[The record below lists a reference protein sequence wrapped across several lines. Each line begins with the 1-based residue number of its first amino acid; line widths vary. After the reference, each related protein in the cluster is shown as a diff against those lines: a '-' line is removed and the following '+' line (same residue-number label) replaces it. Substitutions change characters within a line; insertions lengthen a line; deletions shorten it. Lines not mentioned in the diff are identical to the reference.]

1 MFKTLAG
8 RALVP
13 VGIAVTGFVIV
24 CYLMLYSAVKNEINR
39 DAVQNAT
46 NLADTILKSTRYTML
61 KDDRETL
68 NTVVLNIGEQK
79 GVEHV
84 RIFNKKGVIN
94 LSAKHEEVNTQVDK
108 KEEGC
113 ITCHRNA
120 EPITTLGSMQ
130 QARIFKNANNKE
142 VMAIT
147 APIYN
152 EPECFNAAC
161 HFHPATQKVLG
172 ILDIGLAQ
180 DSLHK
185 TLATIRD
192 QMIVYSLMT
201 LMLTVGGVSALLRR
215 SVFLPMRKLRE
226 YTIEKSD
233 MEPAANIPTPPRL
246 PQDIEEIAASYYNAR
261 LKLSRASQELDELRK
276 GKAKP
281 E

>member
-24 CYLMLYSAVKNEINR
+24 CYLLLYSAVKNEVNR
-39 DAVQNAT
+39 DAVQHAT

-68 NTVVLNIGEQK
+68 NTVVFNIGEQK

-84 RIFNKKGVIN
+84 RIFNKKGIVN
-94 LSAKHEEVNTQVDK
+94 LSAKREEVNQQVDK

-113 ITCHRNA
+113 ITCHRGDV
-120 EPITTLGSMQ
+120 PITTLGSMQ

-152 EPECFNAAC
+152 EPECYNAAC
-161 HFHPATQKVLG
+161 HFHPPAQKVLG

-185 TLATIRD
+185 TLATIRNL
-192 QMIVYSLMT
+192 MIVFSLMT
-201 LMLTVGGVSALLRR
+201 LILTVGGVSALLRR
-215 SVFLPMRKLRE
+215 SVFLPMRQLSE
-226 YTIEKSD
+226 YITEEKN
-233 MEPAANIPTPPRL
+233 AAAGHLTQPPRL
-246 PQDIEEIAASYYNAR
+246 PQDIDKIATSYYNLR
-261 LKLSRASQELDELRK
+261 LKLSKSDQELNELRK
-276 GKAKP
+276 DKAKP

>member
-8 RALVP
+8 RALFP

-24 CYLMLYSAVKNEINR
+24 CYLSLYSAVKNEINR
-39 DAVQNAT
+39 DAIQHAT

-68 NTVVLNIGEQK
+68 NTVVFNIGEQK

-84 RIFNKKGVIN
+84 RIFNKKGVVN
-94 LSAKHEEVNTQVDK
+94 LSAKREEVNQQVDK

-113 ITCHRNA
+113 ITCHRGA

-152 EPECFNAAC
+152 EPECYNAAC
-161 HFHPATQKVLG
+161 HFHPSTQKVLG

-185 TLATIRD
+185 TLATIRNL
-192 QMIVYSLMT
+192 MIVFSLMT
-201 LMLTVGGVSALLRR
+201 LILTVGGVSALLRR
-215 SVFLPMRKLRE
+215 SVFLPMRQLGE
-226 YTIEKSD
+226 YTQERTNADDAHIS
-233 MEPAANIPTPPRL
+233 PPPRL
-246 PQDIEEIAASYYNAR
+246 PQDIDKIATSYYNLR
-261 LKLSRASQELDELRK
+261 LKLNKSDQELAELRK
-276 GKAKP
+276 GKADP

>member
-39 DAVQNAT
+39 DAVQHAT
-46 NLADTILKSTRYTML
+46 NLADTILKSTRYAML
-61 KDDRETL
+61 KDDRDTL
-68 NTVVLNIGEQK
+68 NTVVKNIGEQK

-84 RIFNKKGVIN
+84 RIFNKKGVVN
-94 LSAKHEEVNTQVDK
+94 LSSKREEVNHQVDK
-108 KEEGC
+108 NEEGC
-113 ITCHRNA
+113 ITCHRGV

-130 QARIFKNANNKE
+130 QARMFKNASNKE

-147 APIYN
+147 AAIYN

-161 HFHPATQKVLG
+161 HFHPSTQKVLG

-180 DSLHK
+180 DSLHS
-185 TLATIRD
+185 TLATIGNL
-192 QMIVYSLMT
+192 MIAFSLMT
-201 LMLTVGGVSALLRR
+201 LILTVGGVSALLRR
-215 SVFLPMRKLRE
+215 SVFLPMRQLSK
-226 YTIEKSD
+226 YA
-233 MEPAANIPTPPRL
+233 METPDKQSAEQPPPHL
-246 PQDIEEIAASYYNAR
+246 PQDIDRIATSIYNLR
-261 LKLSRASQELDELRK
+261 LKLKKSEQELDDLHN
-276 GKAKP
+276 GKVSP

>member
-24 CYLMLYSAVKNEINR
+24 CYLSLYTAVKNEINR
-39 DAVQNAT
+39 DAVQHAT

-84 RIFNKKGVIN
+84 RIFNKKGVVN
-94 LSAKHEEVNTQVDK
+94 LSAKREEVNRQVDK

-113 ITCHRNA
+113 ITCHRGA

-130 QARIFKNANNKE
+130 QARIFRNANNKE

-152 EPECFNAAC
+152 EPECYNAAC
-161 HFHPATQKVLG
+161 HFHPSTQKVLG
-172 ILDIGLAQ
+172 ILDIGLTQ

-192 QMIVYSLMT
+192 LMIIFSLMT
-201 LMLTVGGVSALLRR
+201 LVLTVGGVSALLRR
-215 SVFLPMRKLRE
+215 SVFLPMQQLSE
-226 YTIEKSD
+226 YTMEK
-233 MEPAANIPTPPRL
+233 ANTETEHLVPPPRL
-246 PQDIEEIAASYYNAR
+246 PQDIDRIATSYYNLR
-261 LKLSRASQELDELRK
+261 LKLSKSDKDLDEIRK
-276 GKAKP
+276 GKATP

>member
-24 CYLMLYSAVKNEINR
+24 CYLSLYSAVKNEINR
-39 DAVQNAT
+39 DAVQHAT

-84 RIFNKKGVIN
+84 RIFNKKGVVN
-94 LSAKHEEVNTQVDK
+94 LSAKREEVNQQVDK

-113 ITCHRNA
+113 INCHRGA

-130 QARIFKNANNKE
+130 QARIFKNSNNKD

-161 HFHPATQKVLG
+161 HFHPSTQKVLG

-185 TLATIRD
+185 TLATIRNL
-192 QMIVYSLMT
+192 MIVFSLMT
-201 LMLTVGGVSALLRR
+201 LVLTVGGVSALLRR
-215 SVFLPMRKLRE
+215 SVFLPMRQLSE
-226 YTIEKSD
+226 YAMEKTNT
-233 MEPAANIPTPPRL
+233 EAAHPAPPPRL
-246 PQDIEEIAASYYNAR
+246 PQDIDKIATSYYNLR
-261 LKLSRASQELDELRK
+261 LKLSKSEQELDEIRK
-276 GKAKP
+276 GKAAP

>member
-39 DAVQNAT
+39 DAIQNAT

-68 NTVVLNIGEQK
+68 NTVVFNIGEQK
-79 GVEHV
+79 GVKHV

-94 LSAKHEEVNTQVDK
+94 LSAKREEVNKQVDK

-113 ITCHRNA
+113 ITCHRGA
-120 EPITTLGSMQ
+120 EPITTMGSMQ
-130 QARIFKNANNKE
+130 QARTFINANNKE

-161 HFHPATQKVLG
+161 HFHSPSQKLLG
-172 ILDIGLAQ
+172 ILDIGLTQ
-180 DSLHK
+180 DSLHQ
-185 TLATIRD
+185 TLASIRN
-192 QMIVYSLMT
+192 QMVVYSLMT

-215 SVFLPMRKLRE
+215 SVFVPMKQLRE
-226 YTIEKSD
+226 YTTDKAD
-233 MEPAANIPTPPRL
+233 REPEVNIQSPPRL
-246 PQDIEEIAASYYNAR
+246 PQEIEEIAVSYYNVKQ
-261 LKLSRASQELDELRK
+261 KLSKANQELNELRK
-276 GKAKP
+276 DQRNS
-281 E
+281 

>member
-24 CYLMLYSAVKNEINR
+24 CYLSLYSAVKNEINR
-39 DAVQNAT
+39 DAIQHAT

-68 NTVVLNIGEQK
+68 NTVVFNIGEQK

-84 RIFNKKGVIN
+84 RIFNKKGVVN
-94 LSAKHEEVNTQVDK
+94 LSTKREEVNRQVDK

-113 ITCHRNA
+113 ITCHRGA
-120 EPITTLGSMQ
+120 VPITTLGSMQ
-130 QARIFKNANNKE
+130 QARFFNNANNKE

-152 EPECFNAAC
+152 EPECYNAAC
-161 HFHPATQKVLG
+161 HFHPSTQKVLG

-185 TLATIRD
+185 TLATIRNL
-192 QMIVYSLMT
+192 MIVFSLMT
-201 LMLTVGGVSALLRR
+201 LILTVGGVSALLRR
-215 SVFLPMRKLRE
+215 SVFLPMQQLSN
-226 YTIEKSD
+226 YTMDKPIMKD
-233 MEPAANIPTPPRL
+233 AHLAPPPRL
-246 PQDIEEIAASYYNAR
+246 PQDIDRIATSFYNIR
-261 LKLSRASQELDELRK
+261 MKLSKSERELDELRK
-276 GKAKP
+276 GKAKQ

>member
-24 CYLMLYSAVKNEINR
+24 CYLSLYSAVKNEINR
-39 DAVQNAT
+39 DAVQHAT

-84 RIFNKKGVIN
+84 RIFNKKGVVN
-94 LSAKHEEVNTQVDK
+94 LSAKREEVNQQVDK

-113 ITCHRNA
+113 ITCHRGA

-152 EPECFNAAC
+152 EPECYNAAC
-161 HFHPATQKVLG
+161 HFHPSTQKVLG

-185 TLATIRD
+185 TLATIRNL
-192 QMIVYSLMT
+192 MIVFSLMT
-201 LMLTVGGVSALLRR
+201 LVLTVGGVSALLRR
-215 SVFLPMRKLRE
+215 SVFLPMQQLSE
-226 YTIEKSD
+226 YTMDE
-233 MEPAANIPTPPRL
+233 AAHPSPPPRL
-246 PQDIEEIAASYYNAR
+246 PQDIDKIATSYYNLR
-261 LKLSRASQELDELRK
+261 LKLSKSDQELDEIRK

>member
-46 NLADTILKSTRYTML
+46 NLADVILKSTRYTML

-68 NTVVLNIGEQK
+68 NTVVFNIGEQK

-94 LSAKHEEVNTQVDK
+94 LSAKREEVNKQVDK
-108 KEEGC
+108 NEEGC
-113 ITCHRNA
+113 ITCHRGA
-120 EPITTLGSMQ
+120 EPITTMGSMQ

-161 HFHPATQKVLG
+161 HFHSPNQKVLG

-180 DSLHK
+180 DSLHQ
-185 TLATIRD
+185 TLATIRNL
-192 QMIVYSLMT
+192 MIVFSLMI

-215 SVFLPMRKLRE
+215 SVFMPIKKLGE
-226 YTIEKSD
+226 YTDEKS
-233 MEPAANIPTPPRL
+233 AAASTCQPPPHHL
-246 PQDIEEIAASYYNAR
+246 PQDIEKIAASFYNLR
-261 LKLSRASQELDELRK
+261 LKLSKSGREQDGTDNDK
-276 GKAKP
+276 
-281 E
+281 